1 MKNKINARLVLIAI
15 IAIAFTVLGTTLVY
29 YNLFQRQVKNDL
41 AITTKLLRDTNYFEN
56 TEVDVSNL
64 DLSTD
69 VKELRITWVDSD
81 GTVLY
86 DNDATATDLSNHLDR
101 PEIQEALEN
110 GYGEITRVS
119 DTMNHNTIYYALLL
133 DNGTVLRVATDV
145 NSMFSVFMSATPVVV
160 LIILALLMLCIVISH
175 FLTKQL
181 LRPVENMA
189 KNFNNVNYEA
199 PYKELEPLTEIIR
212 AQHDDVLSAAKVR
225 QDFTANI
232 SHELKTPLTAIS
244 GYAELLEGDFV
255 DEEKKKHFYHEIRKN
270 SNRLLALITDI
281 IRLSELD
288 RSDREPVFEELN
300 LNSIV
305 NECIENL
312 EISAK
317 QRGVELSYK
326 GEDCRLRGNSHMLR
340 ELVENLIQNAIRYNN
355 AGGKVDVVVSADP
368 TAYLIVKD
376 NGIGI
381 PKDDQERIF
390 ERFYRVD
397 KSRSKETGGTGLGLS
412 IVKHV
417 VEIHNAKI
425 ELESELGKGTTIK
438 VVF

>member
-1 MKNKINARLVLIAI
+1 MKNKINTRLVLIAI

-288 RSDREPVFEELN
+288 RSDRDPVFEELN

-355 AGGKVDVVVSADP
+355 AGGKVDVVVGADP
-368 TAYLIVKD
+368 TAYLTVKD

>member
-255 DEEKKKHFYHEIRKN
+255 DEEKRKHFYHEIRKN

-288 RSDREPVFEELN
+288 RSDRDPVFEELN

-317 QRGVELSYK
+317 QRGVGLSYK
-326 GEDCRLRGNSHMLR
+326 GEECRLRGNSHMLR

-355 AGGKVDVVVSADP
+355 AGGKVDVVVGADP

>member
-1 MKNKINARLVLIAI
+1 MKNKINTRLVLIAI

-86 DNDATATDLSNHLDR
+86 DNDATATDLSNHLNR

-288 RSDREPVFEELN
+288 RSDRDPVFEELN

-355 AGGKVDVVVSADP
+355 AGGKVDVVVGADP
-368 TAYLIVKD
+368 TAYLTVKD

>member
-1 MKNKINARLVLIAI
+1 MKTKINIRLMIIAI

-29 YNLFQRQVKNDL
+29 YNIFQRQVKNDL
-41 AITTKLLRDTNYFEN
+41 AVTAKLLRDTNYFES
-56 TEVDVSNL
+56 TDG
-64 DLSTD
+64 DLSSMDLSAD
-69 VKELRITWVDSD
+69 VQELRITWVDMD

-86 DNDATATDLSNHLDR
+86 DNDAEAADLSNHYDR
-101 PEIQEALEN
+101 PEIQEAFKN

-145 NSMFSVFMSATPVVV
+145 NSLFSVFMSATPVIVV
-160 LIILALLMLCIVISH
+160 IIMTLLLICVLLSH
-175 FLTKQL
+175 LLTKQL

-212 AQHDDVLSAAKVR
+212 AQHDEVLSAAKVR

-255 DEEKKKHFYHEIRKN
+255 DEEKRKHFYHEIRKN

-288 RSDREPVFEELN
+288 RSDREPSFEELN
-300 LNSIV
+300 LYEIV
-305 NECIENL
+305 SECVENL
-312 EISAK
+312 EFGAK
-317 QRGVELSYK
+317 QRGVVLSLK
-326 GEDCRLRGNSHMLR
+326 GEVCRLRGNSHMLR
-340 ELVENLIQNAIRYNN
+340 ELAENLIQNAIRYNN
-355 AGGKVDVVVSADP
+355 PGGKVEVVV
-368 TAYLIVKD
+368 TANPEACLIVKD

-381 PKDDQERIF
+381 PKEDQQRIF

-425 ELESELGKGTTIK
+425 ELESEPGFGTTMK

>member
-69 VKELRITWVDSD
+69 IKELRITWVDSD

-288 RSDREPVFEELN
+288 RSDRDPVFEELN

-355 AGGKVDVVVSADP
+355 AGGKVDVVVGADP

>member
-1 MKNKINARLVLIAI
+1 MKNKINIRLIIIAVIAI
-15 IAIAFTVLGTTLVY
+15 VFTFLGTTLVY
-29 YNLFQRQVKNDL
+29 YNLFQKQVKDDL
-41 AITTKLLRDTNYFEN
+41 AIAARLLRDTNYFES
-56 TEVDVSNL
+56 TSVDVSKLNL
-64 DLSTD
+64 SEDLN
-69 VKELRITWVDSD
+69 ELRVTWVDKD

-86 DNDATATDLSNHLDR
+86 DNDALVEELSNHSDR
-101 PEIQEALEN
+101 PEIKEAFEK

-119 DTMNHNTIYYALLL
+119 DTMNHNTIYYALRI
-133 DNGTVLRVATDV
+133 DNGTVLRVATNV

-160 LIILALLMLCIVISH
+160 VIMIGLLLLCIVISH
-175 FLTKQL
+175 LLTKQL

-244 GYAELLEGDFV
+244 GYAELLEGNLV
-255 DEEKKKHFYHEIRKN
+255 DEEKRKHFYHEIRKN

-288 RSDREPVFEELN
+288 RSDREPSFEELD
-300 LNSIV
+300 LNKIV
-305 NECIENL
+305 TECIDNL
-312 EISAK
+312 DFAAK
-317 QRGVELSYK
+317 QRGVELTYK
-326 GEDCRLRGNSHMLR
+326 GEDCLLRANNHMLR

-355 AGGKVDVVVSADP
+355 QGGKVEVVLKASP
-368 TAYLIVKD
+368 NPSLLVKD

-381 PKDDQERIF
+381 PKEDQQRIF

-425 ELESELGKGTTIK
+425 ELESEVGKGTSIEIK
-438 VVF
+438 F

>member
-1 MKNKINARLVLIAI
+1 MKNKINTRLVLIAI

-69 VKELRITWVDSD
+69 IKELRITWVDSD

-288 RSDREPVFEELN
+288 RSDRDPVFEELN
-300 LNSIV
+300 LNCIV

-355 AGGKVDVVVSADP
+355 AGGKVDVVVGADP